1 MTAQDADALVA
12 LARTLGTLGAT
23 VLLVT
28 YLGRLAISYQ
38 RDFTVQYRELS
49 REQEATIERLRSRTD
64 ALEAEVD
71 GLHTDM
77 ATAKRA
83 VDECR
88 TREGRLVA
96 AIEALGGTVPP
107 A

>member
-1 MTAQDADALVA
+1 MSTQDADALIA

-23 VLLVT
+23 VILVI

-49 REQEATIERLRSRTD
+49 REQEATIDRLRDRTD

-71 GLHTDM
+71 ALHTDM
-77 ATAKRA
+77 AAAKRA
-83 VDECR
+83 VTECR
-88 TREGRLVA
+88 DRESRLVQ
-96 AIEALGGTVPP
+96 AIEALGGTIPP
-107 A
+107 V

>member
-1 MTAQDADALVA
+1 MSTQDADALIA

-38 RDFTVQYRELS
+38 RDFTDQYRELS
-49 REQEATIERLRSRTD
+49 REQEATIDRLRDRTD

-71 GLHTDM
+71 GLHTEM
-77 ATAKRA
+77 AAAKRA
-83 VDECR
+83 VEDCR
-88 TREGRLVA
+88 NREGRLVS
-96 AIEALGGTVPP
+96 AIEALGGTIPP
-107 A
+107 